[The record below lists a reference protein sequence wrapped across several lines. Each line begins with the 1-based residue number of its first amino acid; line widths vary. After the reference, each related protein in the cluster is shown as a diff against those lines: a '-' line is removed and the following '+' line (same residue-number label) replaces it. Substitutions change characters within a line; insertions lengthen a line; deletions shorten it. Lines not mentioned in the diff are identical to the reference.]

1 MKAIIRVGTLAVLLL
16 IGMAAGGARTASA
29 QAPTFLLAWGSQG
42 TGPGQFEAIY
52 SVAVAPNGNVYTAD
66 GANGRIQEFTATGE
80 YVTEWGSV
88 GTGTGQ
94 FDTPWGVAVDAAGNV
109 YVADAGNNRIQ
120 KFTAT
125 GTFLT
130 QWGTYGVH
138 AGQLRSPVAVAV
150 DASGNVYVGCSG
162 KSGIQKFTNDGVFVA
177 EWGSAFSGPLGQ
189 VRDIALDGAGN
200 VYAAN
205 VGDGHTHVDE
215 LGPTGVPLARF
226 GDLDYTVPEG
236 AAVNSAGEVYLLCRD
251 LNEVFIFG
259 PDGSLRATLGGW
271 GTQPGQFWTP
281 LGMAVGPTGELYV
294 TDANN
299 HRVQKFSA
307 TPATPARSSTWG
319 RVKSLYR

>member
-1 MKAIIRVGTLAVLLL
+1 MNALIRVAVVSAGLLFS
-16 IGMAAGGARTASA
+16 TASGPVHEAGA

-52 SVAVAPNGNVYTAD
+52 SVAVAPNGNVYTVD
-66 GANGRIQEFTATGE
+66 GANGRIQEFTSSGE
-80 YVTEWGSV
+80 YVTEWGGV
-88 GTGTGQ
+88 GTGSGQ
-94 FDTPWGVAVDAAGNV
+94 FDSPDGIAVDADGSV

-120 KFTAT
+120 KFTAS
-125 GTFLT
+125 GAFLG
-130 QWGTYGVH
+130 QWGTYGFH
-138 AGQLRSPVAVAV
+138 AGQLRAPVAVAV
-150 DASGNVYVGCSG
+150 DATGNVYVGCGG
-162 KSGIQKFTNDGVFVA
+162 KGGIQKFTNDGVFITEFLNA
-177 EWGSAFSGPLGQ
+177 YSGSLGQ
-189 VRDIALDGAGN
+189 VRDIALDGTGN
-200 VYAAN
+200 IYATTN
-205 VGDGHTHVDE
+205 YDGHTHVDE
-215 LGPTGVPLARF
+215 FSPTGIPLARF

-236 AAVNSAGEVYLLCRD
+236 VAVNSVGEVYLMCRD

-281 LGMAVGPTGELYV
+281 LGMAVSPTGQLYV

-307 TPATPARSSTWG
+307 TPATPVRTSTWG